1 MPSMN
6 RFLTYSCFSG
16 RDEHLKQL
24 IISLFVGG
32 YLNYWN
38 IWYLRDDTGAY
49 FNNKAISQ
57 LIYKMISVSS
67 LLFEFLSFI
76 VSKLG

>member
-1 MPSMN
+1 MASMN
-6 RFLTYSCFSG
+6 KFLTYSCFSG

-38 IWYLRDDTGAY
+38 ICYLRDDTGGY
-49 FNNKAISQ
+49 TNNKAIY
-57 LIYKMISVSS
+57 IKTISVIS
-67 LLFEFLSFI
+67 I
-76 VSKLG
+76 NDVS

>member
-1 MPSMN
+1 MN

-38 IWYLRDDTGAY
+38 ICHLRDDTGGY
-49 FNNKAISQ
+49 SNKKKQ
-57 LIYKMISVSS
+57 LVN
-67 LLFEFLSFI
+67 
-76 VSKLG
+76 